1 MAPPGDAPPPHKK
14 RRYGEYGF
22 GTSTQDE
29 SFGVQSLPVGILA
42 DDFSG
47 EPADGQEYLAVV
59 RREAAAAPCVFLAAH
74 NPYAET
80 ATQASRPIS
89 AHGAYTAHD
98 PISSCANAG
107 QEDDGLCMPSTEWK
121 TTFVRQFKNAR
132 EAISNPP
139 LEPVRLTRDDLP
151 KISNTS
157 AWYAWIHGRPP
168 PPTSPEEA
176 QKQSAKKYEWRIRE
190 PSASVLLRLSTEQI
204 LALLEAFPYW
214 IAHRVIIPDSQIK
227 ASEREGAH
235 VLQPLHARWLFALML
250 RLDARLVSE
259 EISTLRTLAR
269 ACIAAI
275 TLSRIRRKAVRSRIN
290 KAEAEAEAE
299 AAAAAEAETETD
311 AEGVTVTVTVATPQ
325 AADAASHRNADEKQ
339 MRKDEAGAWMVVA
352 IVAGVW
358 GQSDLWDDAIGD
370 MRRVT

>member
-1 MAPPGDAPPPHKK
+1 
-14 RRYGEYGF
+14 
-22 GTSTQDE
+22 
-29 SFGVQSLPVGILA
+29 
-42 DDFSG
+42 
-47 EPADGQEYLAVV
+47 
-59 RREAAAAPCVFLAAH
+59 
-74 NPYAET
+74 
-80 ATQASRPIS
+80 
-89 AHGAYTAHD
+89 
-98 PISSCANAG
+98 
-107 QEDDGLCMPSTEWK
+107 MPSTEWK

-275 TLSRIRRKAVRSRIN
+275 TLSRIRRKAVRSRTN